1 MITLETLQQRPL
13 SYSSLKEFAKSPA
26 HYIAYLNG
34 DKEPS
39 KEMIFG
45 SMLHCL
51 LLQPKEFNSQFAV
64 MPNVDRRT
72 SEGKATYAKFMSE
85 AEGKSVVQESELE
98 DANRLVEKVMMQDHF
113 KKLVSDC
120 NIFENEFRQDIDG
133 LPFRGFIDGE
143 ADNYVLEVK
152 TASDAHPKT
161 IINNFYDRGY
171 HIQAA
176 IYNMVTNK
184 PVKYLIIETKS
195 PYNIVVADASQD
207 YINLG
212 KKTVSELVMLFNGCM
227 QNNLWDMGYEFH
239 SGGDFEVSLPY
250 WVK

>member
-113 KKLVSDC
+113 RKLVSDC

-152 TASDAHPKT
+152 TASDAQYRLSHDRTAEFEFRLFPSTKEGAHSTSADSRRDIGMTQFKT
-161 IINNFYDRGY
+161 
-171 HIQAA
+171 ASVA
-176 IYNMVTNK
+176 
-184 PVKYLIIETKS
+184 LAS
-195 PYNIVVADASQD
+195 P
-207 YINLG
+207 
-212 KKTVSELVMLFNGCM
+212 
-227 QNNLWDMGYEFH
+227 
-239 SGGDFEVSLPY
+239 
-250 WVK
+250 

>member
-34 DKEPS
+34 DKTPS

-45 SMLHCL
+45 SVLHCL
-51 LLQPKEFNSQFAV
+51 LLNKQDFDSQFAV

-72 SEGKATYAKFMSE
+72 TKGKEDYEKFLRTSEGKE
-85 AEGKSVVQESELE
+85 IVQESELE
-98 DANRLVEKVMMQDHF
+98 DATRLAEKILSQDHF
-113 KKLVSDC
+113 GKIVSDC
-120 NIFENEFRQDIDG
+120 QSFEQEFRAEING

-143 ADNYVLEVK
+143 APSYVLEVK
-152 TASDAHPKT
+152 TASDASPKT

-176 IYNMVTNK
+176 VYNMITNK
-184 PVKYLIIETKS
+184 PVKYLIVETKS
-195 PYNIVVADASQD
+195 PYNIIVADASRE
-207 YINLG
+207 YIDLG
-212 KKTVSELVMLFNGCM
+212 KKVVSDLIGKFNSCM
-227 QNNLWDMGYEFH
+227 ENNLWDMGYEFH
-239 SGGDFEVSLPY
+239 LGGNFEISLPY